1 VLFNLIDQYRFHRE
15 DLASK
20 EDLDEVVER
29 HDPVRLEGTYNLLLL
44 AALIGVVLL
53 SGFVVYPRYGEIPA
67 LVVQS
72 LAMAGLAGLSLWITP
87 RKLREENE
95 FSWHPFVEVM
105 VVFGGIFA
113 AMIPALGVLR
123 SQGASLGVSEPWQ
136 FFWATGTL
144 SAFLDNAPTYLAFVS
159 LGQYLPDE
167 IVGTTN
173 RVLSAIAC
181 GAVFFGAMTYIGN
194 GPNFMVK
201 AIAEH
206 GGVKMPS
213 FFGYMLWSIV
223 LLGPLCL
230 VMTFVFFR

>member
-1 VLFNLIDQYRFHRE
+1 
-15 DLASK
+15 
-20 EDLDEVVER
+20 
-29 HDPVRLEGTYNLLLL
+29 
-44 AALIGVVLL
+44 LIGVVLL